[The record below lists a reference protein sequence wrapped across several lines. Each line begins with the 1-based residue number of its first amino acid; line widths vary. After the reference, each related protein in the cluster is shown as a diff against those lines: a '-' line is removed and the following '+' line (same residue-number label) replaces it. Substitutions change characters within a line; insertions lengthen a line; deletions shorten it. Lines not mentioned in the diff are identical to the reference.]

1 MIQLAVFISA
11 SFMVTPFG
19 LLPAVRA
26 AIIPKKP
33 TWSIEWIWA
42 AAIAP
47 PDVRSTY
54 MFRLTRINPVLGAA
68 GLPTGPLTLRFNS
81 TASWSARK
89 NLDDVLRVG
98 RKLSG

>member
-11 SFMVTPFG
+11 SFYG
-19 LLPAVRA
+19 LHL
-26 AIIPKKP
+26 
-33 TWSIEWIWA
+33 WA
-42 AAIAP
+42 SGGSP
-47 PDVRSTY
+47 CCHNSEKTHLVHRMDLGCCDRSARCPLNLY
-54 MFRLTRINPVLGAA
+54 VRLTRINPVLGAA